1 MCWGWGGV
9 QSEEKR
15 GRERSGEKGLR
26 GPGMGER
33 GEGQR
38 RGEEQRE
45 RRKSGGRSE
54 WGREKQR

>member
-1 MCWGWGGV
+1 MG
-9 QSEEKR
+9 KR

-38 RGEEQRE
+38 RGQEQRE
-45 RRKSGGRSE
+45 RRKSGGQE
-54 WGREKQR
+54 